1 MIRVERDKVAFYQ
14 FLELRHFPGLIH
26 FVSGREGGVSVGGQS
41 ALNLGFMD
49 EDRDDRVLT
58 NRILLAEAVGCGVD
72 DFIFGEHNQCHMRN
86 VDIVLTYCVSDKRR

>member
-26 FVSGREGGVSVGGQS
+26 FVSGREGGVSVGGQA

-49 EDRDDRVLT
+49 EDRDDRV
-58 NRILLAEAVGCGVD
+58 
-72 DFIFGEHNQCHMRN
+72 
-86 VDIVLTYCVSDKRR
+86 